1 MTGMKSWQCHAA
13 QSGQSPVNRARGT
26 EKILLEALAAPR
38 LQLTVKISTRLL
50 AWLAAVAFSTIP
62 AVAAPSCDTWSSRGF
77 FIQAT
82 VQDVE
87 RCVRGGA
94 DLNVRNESGRTPLH
108 WAAPFNTNPD
118 VITRLVELGADPG
131 VGDKWGRTSLHLA
144 AAFNTNPD
152 VIARLVELGADPEAR
167 HENEWTPLHLAA
179 ANNSNPD
186 VVTRLVELGADGK
199 ARTADGETAWDLAQK
214 NEALRGTKAWRL
226 LNETVSVAAA
236 GPSCSDW
243 NSQEFFSQATVQ
255 DVERCVRGGA
265 DPNARSVWGWTQLHR
280 AAAFND
286 NPDVITRLVELG
298 ADRDASAPG
307 GTTPLHYAARY
318 NSNPDVITRL
328 VELGADPDARNENG
342 WTSLHYAAAANDNPG
357 IITRLVE
364 LGANP
369 DARNENGWTSL
380 HYAARYNSNPDVIT
394 RLVELGADGTAKTAE
409 GKTAWDL
416 AQDNDA
422 LRGTKAWRLLEDFN
436 APSHLPCDTWNS
448 EAFFSEAS
456 IENVEACLQGAAD
469 PNARDKYGQTP
480 LHFAAA
486 GNTNPAMITLLLEHG
501 ADLEATA
508 SNGWTPL
515 HLAAALNDNPAM
527 ITRLVELGAN
537 LDARDEWGRTPLHLA
552 AAFNTNP
559 EMITRLVELGADG
572 KARTADG
579 KTAWDLAQNNEALHG
594 TKAWRLLE
602 DFNAPSHLPCDTW
615 NSQEFFSQA
624 TVQDVEKCVQG
635 GADLEAR
642 SEGGITPLHFAA
654 AGNTNPDV
662 ITRLVELGADSKA
675 RTADGVTVGDI
686 VDSLLLLN
694 NFKNIFEGNF
704 W

>member
-1 MTGMKSWQCHAA
+1 M
-13 QSGQSPVNRARGT
+13 NRARGT

-214 NEALRGTKAWRL
+214 NEALHGTKAWWL
-226 LNETVSVAAA
+226 LNEAVSVAAA

-364 LGANP
+364 LGA
-369 DARNENGWTSL
+369 
-380 HYAARYNSNPDVIT
+380 
-394 RLVELGADGTAKTAE
+394 DGTAKTAE

-456 IENVEACLQGAAD
+456 IENVEACLQSAAD

-579 KTAWDLAQNNEALHG
+579 KTAWDLAQDNEALRG
-594 TKAWRLLE
+594 TKAWWLLE
-602 DFNAPSHLPCDTW
+602 DFNACATW
-615 NSQEFFSQA
+615 NSREFFIRA

-642 SEGGITPLHFAA
+642 DKNGLTPLHWAA
-654 AGNTNPDV
+654 AFNDDPDVIARLVEVGADPEARSENGSTPLHYAGRHNENPDV

-675 RTADGVTVGDI
+675 RTVDGVTVGDI